1 MCGITHNELIK
12 TILSYDPI
20 RLRTVNLNETRI
32 KSNGRKRSPS
42 KIQYAHPMMINTVQY
57 PTAMPASTY
66 QNMPFKMASGIVP
79 DASFPIGRPVE
90 RKKKTLFRKLS
101 ERRVQQNF
109 PDLMQNQQIQQ
120 NGASVFINNNNCNNN
135 NNNNNNPMM
144 INVNNNNRPI
154 KAKNSTS
161 FQTAN
166 NSLSPN
172 SIKSSSG
179 IESRNNQF
187 WVN

>member
-12 TILSYDPI
+12 TILSFDPI

-57 PTAMPASTY
+57 SAVVPASTY
-66 QNMPFKMASGIVP
+66 QNMPFKMASGNAPEVG
-79 DASFPIGRPVE
+79 FPITRPVE

-109 PDLMQNQQIQQ
+109 PDLMQNQQIQ
-120 NGASVFINNNNCNNN
+120 NGAPVFM
-135 NNNNNNPMM
+135 NNNNPMM
-144 INVNNNNRPI
+144 INVNNNNRQI
-154 KAKNSTS
+154 NTRNSTC

-179 IESRNNQF
+179 FDSRKNQY
-187 WVN
+187 WVSQTQS